1 MMGSSGL
8 GRGNVTPTAEFNV
21 WQDAEACEIVLKSG
35 IDPLIFVGWDACLG
49 EAMLKP
55 EEIETIRQ
63 SGPLG
68 RFCMDINHALMLLN
82 RERFHDDYL
91 DMADPAAM
99 AAALYSECIDACDK
113 YYCEV
118 DVSDQE
124 TYGTLYVD
132 KDRKT
137 GKEANAYICSKLNA
151 KLFKKYLYRQLKV
164 KQQGE

>member
-8 GRGNVTPTAEFNV
+8 GEGNVTPTAEFNV
-21 WQDAEACEIVLKSG
+21 WQDAEACKIVLESG
-35 IDPLIFVGWDACLG
+35 IDPLIFVGWDACLE

-55 EEIETIRQ
+55 EEIAMIKE

-68 RFCMDINHALMLLN
+68 RFCMDINRCLMLLN

-99 AAALYSECIDACDK
+99 AAALYPECIDVCDK

-132 KDRKT
+132 TEHKS
-137 GKEANAYICSKLNA
+137 GKHQNAYVVSKLKA
-151 KLFKKYLYRQLKV
+151 TLFKEYLYKQLKV
-164 KQQGE
+164 K